1 MITMEKVP
9 LHTRRWTLALAML
22 ALASPSATDATE
34 LRSNNPL
41 NPPAPIYWCPK
52 RTPDQQYSTTRAPGC
67 TPLVS
72 EADKKRAAEREKE
85 GKLQAKT
92 PIKIQNI
99 QTEISKFV
107 RQYRRFLDC
116 CANDPASLD
125 EVDQLQDQAFELLKA
140 IQETGLLNMGAGTNQ
155 RQFTT
160 SELIRPVVQ
169 ASQDLH
175 KLKMR
180 LEQLGESKDTL
191 EVHEFEPAARERR
204 RIQQEEDAITKEL
217 RPVRPPDSARTGME
231 VEDTTLPNRFGTTIQ
246 DTTLPNSF
254 GADIG
259 DVASPSSN
267 QQLDLRPRRG
277 PDTQDTTLPNYRV
290 GPDTQDTTL
299 PNSFGFDIGGK
310 ENPAGSSTTPS
321 RVGPAV
327 GDSSLNKR

>member
-1 MITMEKVP
+1 MVPMEKVP
-9 LHTRRWTLALAML
+9 LPTSWWTLALAML

-72 EADKKRAAEREKE
+72 EADKQRAAEREKE

-125 EVDQLQDQAFELLKA
+125 EVDQLQDQAFELLRA
-140 IQETGLLNMGAGTNQ
+140 VQETGLLNMGAGTNQ

-160 SELIRPVVQ
+160 SELIRPLVQ

-175 KLKMR
+175 KLRTR
-180 LEQLGESKDTL
+180 LDQLGESKDTL
-191 EVHEFEPAARERR
+191 
-204 RIQQEEDAITKEL
+204 
-217 RPVRPPDSARTGME
+217 
-231 VEDTTLPNRFGTTIQ
+231 
-246 DTTLPNSF
+246 
-254 GADIG
+254 
-259 DVASPSSN
+259 
-267 QQLDLRPRRG
+267 
-277 PDTQDTTLPNYRV
+277 
-290 GPDTQDTTL
+290 
-299 PNSFGFDIGGK
+299 
-310 ENPAGSSTTPS
+310 
-321 RVGPAV
+321 
-327 GDSSLNKR
+327 